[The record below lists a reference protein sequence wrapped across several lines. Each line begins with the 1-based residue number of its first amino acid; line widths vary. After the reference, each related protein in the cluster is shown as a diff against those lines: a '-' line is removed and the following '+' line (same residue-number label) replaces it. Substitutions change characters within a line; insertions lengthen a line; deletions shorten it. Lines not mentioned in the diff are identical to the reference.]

1 MTCPLPS
8 IHNCIVWIVFGEIK
22 ICKNIFPT
30 PIQTLKLIVLTLID
44 EAKVESFENS
54 STMVSLKKKILQRS
68 CQMSK
73 NIFQKFSDAL
83 SDKKK
88 QVIVAIPKNISYT
101 IIFGTSKR
109 SVYAVKN
116 GTKVGRLFDNICR
129 SSMQ

>member
-1 MTCPLPS
+1 MENFS
-8 IHNCIVWIVFGEIK
+8 IMVSLTKK
-22 ICKNIFPT
+22 ILQRSCQMSKNIFRI
-30 PIQTLKLIVLTLID
+30 PIQSLKLIVLTLID
-44 EAKVESFENS
+44 VAKDKSLENS

-101 IIFGTSKR
+101 IILGTSKR
-109 SVYAVKN
+109 SVHAVKN
-116 GTKVGRLFDNICR
+116 GTKVGRLFDNMYR
-129 SSMQ
+129 NSMQ

>member
-1 MTCPLPS
+1 
-8 IHNCIVWIVFGEIK
+8 
-22 ICKNIFPT
+22 
-30 PIQTLKLIVLTLID
+30 
-44 EAKVESFENS
+44 
-54 STMVSLKKKILQRS
+54 MVSLKKKILQRS

-73 NIFQKFSDAL
+73 NIFQKFSDAS

-116 GTKVGRLFDNICR
+116 GTKVGRLFDNMYR
-129 SSMQ
+129 NSMQ